1 MELESAKRAVVRMA
15 LAFLVGDLLLFLFL
29 FFHQPID
36 MTLTSILIGMLV
48 GQFGLGCAAVL
59 RHETLRD
66 GAVCWLFLLVTGVAI
81 IPVFFKQAHNAGYV
95 LIFALILAGI
105 SLATNLLPCVVC
117 RWIGAKPAYQ
127 FSILHI
133 MLVTTLVG
141 VGIMIAM
148 FTPLFI
154 PAAIGFVLLCLTP
167 SAVGCLLVGLLS
179 QKRAFLGAMA
189 MVAALVGTVWV
200 TMPQGWPVCL
210 NVLAQTVTVALGG
223 YVLMLVPLE
232 SMSHAEFNSATT
244 KSPLPS
250 EPAPGPFDEP

>member
-1 MELESAKRAVVRMA
+1 MA
-15 LAFLVGDLLLFLFL
+15 LMFLAGDFLLFLL
-29 FFHQPID
+29 IFFHQPVD
-36 MTLTSILIGMLV
+36 MTLTVILIGMLV
-48 GQFGLGCAAVL
+48 GQFGLGCAAIL
-59 RHETLRD
+59 RHETMRD
-66 GAVCWLFLLVTGVAI
+66 GAVCWLFLLVSGVAI
-81 IPVFFKQAHNAGYV
+81 LPVFFKQAHNAGYI

-117 RWIGAKPAYQ
+117 RWIGTKPGFQ
-127 FSILHI
+127 FTILHI
-133 MLVTTLVG
+133 MLLTTLVG
-141 VGIMIAM
+141 VGIVIAM
-148 FTPLFI
+148 VTPLFV

-189 MVAALVGTVWV
+189 MVAVLVGTVWV

-210 NVLAQTVTVALGG
+210 NVFTQTVTVTLGG

-232 SMSHAEFNSATT
+232 SMSRAEFNLATT
-244 KSPLPS
+244 KSPVPS